1 MANPNTSTTSWAE
14 LTITTLKERE
24 NQIVDN
30 FTNKNELLKR
40 LKKKGNIK
48 KHDGGEE
55 IVKNLFYQANGT
67 YQRYSGYDTLDTTPS
82 EVITAANYSWKQS
95 AINVSMSG
103 REQLVNAGSNRIFD
117 LLEERINNALM
128 TFDNEI
134 SSDIYSDG
142 SLSNQI
148 GGLQLLV
155 ADDPTSGTVGG
166 IDRSTYSFWRNY
178 VFDASSDGGA
188 AADATNIQGYMNT
201 VWLNTKRGSDTT
213 DLIVADNNYWLSYLE
228 SLQAVQRIRAVDG
241 ADGGA
246 GSGGVLTFFGAD
258 VIADGGSGIPSN
270 HMYFLNTNY
279 LFFEVHKD
287 AFMTPDDEKKS
298 VNQHAMV
305 IPIYFMGN
313 MTTNNAAR
321 QGLLKA

>member
-1 MANPNTSTTSWAE
+1 MANPNTNTTSWSE

-24 NQIVDN
+24 NQIIDN

-40 LKKKGNIK
+40 MKKRGNIK

-67 YQRYSGYDTLDTTPS
+67 YQRYSGYDTLDITPQ
-82 EVITAANYSWKQS
+82 ETITAANFSWKQS

-103 REQLVNAGSNRIFD
+103 RERRINSGSNAIFN

-128 TFDNEI
+128 SFDNEI
-134 SSDIYSDG
+134 SSDIYSAG

-148 GGLQLLV
+148 GGLQHLV
-155 ADDPTSGTVGG
+155 ADDPTTGVVGG
-166 IDRSTYSFWRNY
+166 INRANYSFWQNY
-178 VFDASSDGGA
+178 KYDASSDGGA
-188 AADATNIQGYMNT
+188 AANSTNIQNYMNN
-201 VWLNTKRGSDTT
+201 VWLNTKRGSDVC
-213 DLIVADNNYWLSYLE
+213 DLIVASNDYWLHYLE
-228 SLQAVQRIRAVDG
+228 SLQSIQRVRAIDG
-241 ADGGA
+241 SDGGA
-246 GSGGVLTFFGAD
+246 GQGGVLSYFGAD
-258 VIADGGSGIPSN
+258 VIADGGSGISTS

-279 LFFEVHKD
+279 LFFEVHSD
-287 AFMTPDDEKKS
+287 AFMTPDDEKMS
-298 VNQHAMV
+298 VNQDAMV

-321 QGLLKA
+321 QGVLIA